1 MLQNIA
7 AATNSLPCLLCQQ
20 ADQLISG
27 ASLDSDGMFR
37 CYVRWPSHRISLHDQ
52 ILKEYSVGSLHRY
65 QEISGGGASH
75 GRRSNSELLEQ
86 IPVGRGS
93 VLLDEFDDEAAAC
106 PDASDLHRRGNRSQ
120 SGSSGCRVTLSSRGP
135 PAMVPPS
142 CRACA

>member
-1 MLQNIA
+1 MLREVA
-7 AATNSLPCLLCQQ
+7 FT
-20 ADQLISG
+20 
-27 ASLDSDGMFR
+27 SDFR
-37 CYVRWPSHRISLHDQ
+37 SRS

-120 SGSSGCRVTLSSRGP
+120 SGTSGCRVTLLVSRSTRHGTAELP
-135 PAMVPPS
+135 RLCLTRRMHAIAMWLS
-142 CRACA
+142 